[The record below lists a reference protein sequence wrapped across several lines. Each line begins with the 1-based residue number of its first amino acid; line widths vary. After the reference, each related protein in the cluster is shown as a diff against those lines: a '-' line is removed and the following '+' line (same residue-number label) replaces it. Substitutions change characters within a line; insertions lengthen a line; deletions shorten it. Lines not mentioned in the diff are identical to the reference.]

1 MGCAL
6 SLPLLVHA
14 HDGGVY
20 FEATVGEYLVDIG
33 YSDVTAGES
42 RTFDFALYKG
52 VGKEKVS
59 FDNVWVRIS
68 KDSKT
73 VFAGPIDFGV
83 FGQPVL
89 TITLDSPGIYNV
101 EANYEIAAKSLAT
114 STFSVQAF
122 SQESTFFTS
131 SQLAVVGSAVFFS
144 LIGFFTGR
152 ISKRYAKND

>member
-1 MGCAL
+1 MGCTL
-6 SLPLLVHA
+6 FLPLLMRA

-52 VGKEKVS
+52 VGKEKVA

-73 VFAGPIDFGV
+73 IFAGPIDFGV

-101 EANYEIAAKSLAT
+101 EANYEVAARSLAT
-114 STFSVQAF
+114 SSFSVQAF
-122 SQESTFFTS
+122 SPEGVFFTP
-131 SQLAVVGSAVFFS
+131 LRLTVVGTAVIF
-144 LIGFFTGR
+144 LLTGFFIGTMSR
-152 ISKRYAKND
+152 RYAKND